1 MVMRG
6 ALINIASLVVLA
18 TVAIGGDELP
28 DASGE
33 SRGIALS

>member
-6 ALINIASLVVLA
+6 ALINRASLVVFA
-18 TVAIGGDELP
+18 TVVLAGDELP

-33 SRGIALS
+33 SRGIAFS